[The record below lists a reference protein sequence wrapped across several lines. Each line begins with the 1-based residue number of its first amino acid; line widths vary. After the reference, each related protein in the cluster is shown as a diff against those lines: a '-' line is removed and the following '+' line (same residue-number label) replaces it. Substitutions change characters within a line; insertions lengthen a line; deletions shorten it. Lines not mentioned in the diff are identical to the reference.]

1 MKIKDLANLSNEA
14 RDLISM
20 YLKDNDISVNAL
32 AIDAGVH
39 PTQLWLFLRGD
50 RGLTDSSLQKI
61 GQAIE
66 QNKKY

>member
-14 RDLISM
+14 RDLISKH
-20 YLKDNDISVNAL
+20 LKDNDISVNAL

-50 RGLTDSSLQKI
+50 RGLTDSSLQKL

-66 QNKKY
+66 RNKKY

>member
-14 RDLISM
+14 RDLISR

-66 QNKKY
+66 RNKKY

>member
-14 RDLISM
+14 RDLISRH
-20 YLKDNDISVNAL
+20 LKDNDISVNAL

-66 QNKKY
+66 RNKKY